1 MAARTGASVG
11 VAVTITVLG
20 ALTLALFVTTMV
32 FYGQAQRAQGDL
44 ASAQENYK
52 KFVSPDQREHAVIR
66 AILEEARSDGNKTV
80 VEYLAGNRSELLA
93 SITGDSATAM
103 TQYRDQLK
111 LLPDI
116 AEGSLLDLVDK
127 KNNEIASLTTRL
139 DESDAQRRAAQE
151 SAEFEANRVAAIESE
166 FNQTASD
173 LQSRVNEYSD
183 RVVYLEDTLAHIEQ
197 RYTGIIEETIADAA
211 TDIDTMQTDL
221 DDTTRDN
228 NLLRDL
234 VARLRGEGKSTRLQ
248 PLNEAELVD
257 GRIDQVITSD
267 NEVLLSIGRKQKAVL
282 GMTFAVYDNATDI
295 RIDKT
300 TGEYPAG
307 KAVIEII
314 KVEDDF
320 STARIVASSQGNPI
334 IRGNV
339 IANAVYD
346 PRKTYKF
353 VVDGLFDIDSDG
365 IATRYETDELE
376 ALIEQWGGALQDDV
390 VGDIDF
396 VVLGEK
402 PILPPPPGPGA
413 PIATMQEYVR
423 LQREIQRYDDLLIRA
438 EDASIPLLNA
448 NRLQTLIGDFPN

>member
-11 VAVTITVLG
+11 VAVTITILG

-93 SITGDSATAM
+93 SITGDASTAM
-103 TQYRDQLK
+103 TQYREQLK

-127 KNNEIASLTTRL
+127 KNNEIASLATRL

-151 SAEFEANRVAAIESE
+151 SAEFEANRVATIEAE
-166 FNQTASD
+166 FNDTASD

-197 RYTGIIEETIADAA
+197 RYTGIIEETIVNAT
-211 TDIDTMQTDL
+211 TDIDTMQSDL

-267 NEVLLSIGRKQKAVL
+267 NEVLLSIGRNQKAVL

-295 RIDKT
+295 RIDNA

-353 VVDGLFDIDSDG
+353 VVDGLFDIDGDG
-365 IATRYETDELE
+365 IADSYETAELE
-376 ALIEQWGGALQDDV
+376 ALIEQWGGAIQDDV

-396 VVLGEK
+396 VVLGER

>member
-20 ALTLALFVTTMV
+20 AFALGFFVTTMV

-44 ASAQENYK
+44 ATANESYK
-52 KFVSPDQREHAVIR
+52 QFVSPEQREHAVIR
-66 AILEEARSDGNKTV
+66 AIQEEARSDGNKTV
-80 VEYLAGNRSELLA
+80 VEYLAGNRSELIGTI
-93 SITGDSATAM
+93 SGDSATAM
-103 TQYRDQLK
+103 PQLRQR
-111 LLPDI
+111 LSQLPDI
-116 AEGSLLDLVDK
+116 AEGSLLALVAK
-127 KNNEIASLTTRL
+127 KNAEIDSLTVRL
-139 DESDAQRRAAQE
+139 QEADAQRRAAQD
-151 SAEFEANRVAAIESE
+151 SAEYEANRVATIEAE
-166 FNQTASD
+166 FNESAARMQGNMD
-173 LQSRVNEYSD
+173 EYEGRVIYT
-183 RVVYLEDTLAHIEQ
+183 EDTLGLVDTRQ
-197 RYTGIIEETIADAA
+197 TSRIEEVIAESSDTVNRMQSQLDAVS
-211 TDIDTMQTDL
+211 
-221 DDTTRDN
+221 RDN
-228 NLLRDL
+228 SLLRDQL
-234 VARLRGEGKSTRLQ
+234 ARLRGQGKSDRLQ

-267 NEVLLSIGRKQKAVL
+267 DEVLLSIGRKQKAVL
-282 GMTFAVYDNATDI
+282 GMTFAVYDNATEI
-295 RIDKT
+295 RINPAT
-300 TGEYPAG
+300 NEYPAG

-314 KVEDDF
+314 EVEDDF
-320 STARIVASSQGNPI
+320 SRARIIASSQGNPI

-346 PRKTYKF
+346 PKKTYKF
-353 VVDGLFDIDSDG
+353 VVDGLFDIDG
-365 IATRYETDELE
+365 NGVATRFETDELE
-376 ALIEQWGGALQDDV
+376 ALIEEWGGKLEDTV

-423 LQREIQRYDDLLIRA
+423 LQREIQRYDDLLLRA

>member
-20 ALTLALFVTTMV
+20 AFALGFFVTTMV
-32 FYGQAQRAQGDL
+32 FYGQAQRAKGDL
-44 ASAQENYK
+44 AAADANYK
-52 KFVSPDQREHAVIR
+52 QFVSPSQREHAVIR

-80 VEYLAGNRSELLA
+80 VEYLAGNRSELLG
-93 SITGDSATAM
+93 SITGDASTAM
-103 TQYRDQLK
+103 TQYRDQLQA
-111 LLPDI
+111 LPDI
-116 AEGSLLDLVDK
+116 AEGSLLDLIKK
-127 KNNEIASLTTRL
+127 KNNEIASLSIRL
-139 DESDAQRRAAQE
+139 EESDAQRRAAQE
-151 SAEFEANRVAAIESE
+151 TAEYEANRVATIEAA
-166 FNQTASD
+166 FNQTAANMQANIDDYSA
-173 LQSRVNEYSD
+173 RVI
-183 RVVYLEDTLAHIEQ
+183 YLEEILAQIEG
-197 RYTGIIEETIADAA
+197 RYTDRIEETRAQAETETGSMQA
-211 TDIDTMQTDL
+211 RLDI
-221 DDTTRDN
+221 TTRDN
-228 NLLRDL
+228 NLLKDQL
-234 VARLRGEGKSTRLQ
+234 ARLKGQGKSDRLK

-257 GRIDQVITSD
+257 GRIDQII
-267 NEVLLSIGRKQKAVL
+267 NANKEVLLSIGRNQKAVL
-282 GMTFAVYDNATDI
+282 GMTFAVYDNATEI
-295 RIDKT
+295 RVNPET
-300 TGEYPAG
+300 NEYPAG

-314 KVEDDF
+314 EVEDEF
-320 STARIVASSQGNPI
+320 SRARIVASSQGNPI

-353 VVDGLFDIDSDG
+353 IVDGLFDVNGDG
-365 IATRYETDELE
+365 VANDYETEELE
-376 ALIEQWGGALQDDV
+376 ALIEHWGGKLEDQV

-413 PIATMQEYVR
+413 PIVIMQEYVR

>member
-20 ALTLALFVTTMV
+20 AFALGFFVTTMV

-44 ASAQENYK
+44 ATANDNYK
-52 KFVSPDQREHAVIR
+52 QFVSPEQREHAVIR

-93 SITGDSATAM
+93 SVTGDSATTM
-103 TQYRDQLK
+103 TQYRESLGR
-111 LLPDI
+111 LSDI

-127 KNNEIASLTTRL
+127 KNTHISSLTTRL
-139 DESDAQRRAAQE
+139 DESESQRRAAQE
-151 SAEFEANRVAAIESE
+151 TAEYEANRVATIESD
-166 FNQTASD
+166 FNTSAGEMQARITEYAT
-173 LQSRVNEYSD
+173 RVAN
-183 RVVYLEDTLAHIEQ
+183 LEDTLGHIEG
-197 RYTGIIEETIADAA
+197 RYTDRIEETVSDSTDA
-211 TDIDTMQTDL
+211 IGSMQTRF
-221 DDTTRDN
+221 DDVTRDN
-228 NLLRDL
+228 NLLRDQ
-234 VARLRGEGKSTRLQ
+234 VNRLRGLGKSDRLE

-267 NEVLLSIGRKQKAVL
+267 DEVLLSIGRKQKAVL
-282 GMTFAVYDNATDI
+282 GMTFAVYDNATEI
-295 RIDKT
+295 RVNKA
-300 TGEYPAG
+300 TGEYPQG

-314 KVEDDF
+314 EVEDDF
-320 STARIVASSQGNPI
+320 SRARIISSSQGNPI

-353 VVDGLFDIDSDG
+353 VIDGLFDIDGDG
-365 IATRYETDELE
+365 VATSYETDELE
-376 ALIEQWGGALQDDV
+376 ALIEQWGGKLEDSV

-423 LQREIQRYDDLLIRA
+423 LQREIQRYDDLLLRA
-438 EDASIPLLNA
+438 SDASIPLLNS

>member
-20 ALTLALFVTTMV
+20 AFALGFFVTTMV

-44 ASAQENYK
+44 ATANESYK
-52 KFVSPDQREHAVIR
+52 QFVSPEQREHAVIR
-66 AILEEARSDGNKTV
+66 AIQEEARSDGNKTV
-80 VEYLAGNRSELLA
+80 VEYLAGNRSELIGTI
-93 SITGDSATAM
+93 SGDSATAM
-103 TQYRDQLK
+103 PQLRQR
-111 LLPDI
+111 LSQLPDI
-116 AEGSLLDLVDK
+116 AEGSLLALVAK
-127 KNNEIASLTTRL
+127 KNAEIDSLTVRL
-139 DESDAQRRAAQE
+139 QEADAQRRAAQD
-151 SAEFEANRVAAIESE
+151 SAEYEANRVATIEAE
-166 FNQTASD
+166 FNESAARMQGNMD
-173 LQSRVNEYSD
+173 EYEGRVIYT
-183 RVVYLEDTLAHIEQ
+183 EDTLGLVDTRQ
-197 RYTGIIEETIADAA
+197 TSRIEEVIAESSDTVNRMQSQLDAVS
-211 TDIDTMQTDL
+211 
-221 DDTTRDN
+221 RDN
-228 NLLRDL
+228 SLLRDQL
-234 VARLRGEGKSTRLQ
+234 ARLRGQGKSDRLQ

-267 NEVLLSIGRKQKAVL
+267 DEVLLSIGRKQKAVL
-282 GMTFAVYDNATDI
+282 GMTFAVYDNATEI
-295 RIDKT
+295 RINPAT
-300 TGEYPAG
+300 NEYPAG

-314 KVEDDF
+314 EVEDDF
-320 STARIVASSQGNPI
+320 SRARIIASSQGNPI

-346 PRKTYKF
+346 PKKTYKF
-353 VVDGLFDIDSDG
+353 VVDGLFDIDGNG
-365 IATRYETDELE
+365 IATRFETDELE
-376 ALIEQWGGALQDDV
+376 ALIEEWGGKLEDTV

-423 LQREIQRYDDLLIRA
+423 LQREIQRYDDLLLRA

>member
-20 ALTLALFVTTMV
+20 AFALGFFVTTMV
-32 FYGQAQRAQGDL
+32 FYGQAQRASGDL
-44 ASAQENYK
+44 AAANDNYK
-52 KFVSPDQREHAVIR
+52 QFVSPEQREHAVIR

-93 SITGDSATAM
+93 SVTGDTSTSM
-103 TQYRDQLK
+103 TQYRDQLN

-116 AEGSLLDLVDK
+116 SEGSLLDLVDK
-127 KNNEIASLTTRL
+127 KNKDITTLTSRL
-139 DESDAQRRAAQE
+139 DESESQRRAAQE
-151 SAEFEANRVAAIESE
+151 AAEFEANRVAAIESE
-166 FNQTASD
+166 FNDTAAD
-173 LQSRVNEYSD
+173 MEARLNEYST
-183 RVVYLEDTLAHIEQ
+183 RVVYLEDTLAQIEG
-197 RYTGIIEETIADAA
+197 RYTDRIDETIADS
-211 TDIDTMQTDL
+211 TESIDTIQTSL
-221 DDTTRDN
+221 DDATRDN

-234 VARLRGEGKSTRLQ
+234 VARLRGQGKSTRLQ
-248 PLNEAELVD
+248 PLNEAELID
-257 GRIDQVITSD
+257 GRIDQVIASD
-267 NEVLLSIGRKQKAVL
+267 SEVLLSIGRKQKAVL
-282 GMTFAVYDNATDI
+282 GMTFAVYDNATEI
-295 RIDKT
+295 RVNKD
-300 TGEYPAG
+300 TGTYPAG

-314 KVEDDF
+314 EVENDF
-320 STARIVASSQGNPI
+320 SRARIISSSQGNPI

-346 PRKTYKF
+346 PSKTYKF
-353 VVDGLFDIDSDG
+353 VVDGLFDVDGDG
-365 IATRYETDELE
+365 IATTYETDELE
-376 ALIEQWGGALQDDV
+376 ALIEQWGGKLEDEV

-423 LQREIQRYDDLLIRA
+423 LQREIQRYDDLLVRA